1 MKTCLYNFDPL
12 KRHFYIV
19 KLGLI
24 GVYIF
29 FISAQNIDYGYSL
42 ESPNYTVPT
51 IYVFS
56 RNMKIFIFFFLP
68 ENFRFLVIKFSV
80 YLNRH
85 VFVMICLYMILI
97 FILKKIHGKVY
108 IKVNED
114 TLE

>member
-12 KRHFYIV
+12 KRHFYII

-56 RNMKIFIFFFLP
+56 RNMKIFIFFFFFFFFLS
-68 ENFRFLVIKFSV
+68 ENFRFLVIKFLV

-97 FILKKIHGKVY
+97 FILKKNPRKSIH
-108 IKVNED
+108 
-114 TLE
+114 

>member
-1 MKTCLYNFDPL
+1 MKTCLYNSDPL

-19 KLGLI
+19 KLALT

-29 FISAQNIDYGYSL
+29 FISAQNIDYRYSL
-42 ESPNYTVPT
+42 ESPNYIVPT

-56 RNMKIFIFFFLP
+56 RNMKIFIFFLS

-97 FILKKIHGKVY
+97 FILKKSTEKY
-108 IKVNED
+108 
-114 TLE
+114 T